1 MESLRTAM
9 ANIGE
14 QLGKLSPS
22 QRMLIGSLCVI
33 AVMALF
39 LVGQYAGKGE
49 MVELM
54 PAEGNGQVL
63 ATLRGGG
70 IQAEERDGQVYVPP
84 NARRAAMAQLGEAG
98 MLPNDTTIL
107 FGNLIDKQSWQN
119 SRQQNQQIFNIALQN
134 ELGRTI
140 ALWDDIASATV
151 MIDAPD
157 ANGIGR
163 VYRAPTA
170 SATVFTADGS
180 AIKQNTVDAIAQFI
194 AGAKAGLDAKNIRV
208 IDGTTG
214 QQRRVRDEEMMS
226 GNTYLERVAAVE
238 MQTRQKLGDLLS
250 YIPGV
255 IVTVTAQVD
264 VTRVSEQRNEVLP
277 KGEGSLALLSKETID
292 EESMQG
298 TSQGAEPGVR
308 SNQTADI
315 NRGGGS
321 GTSTN
326 SNQAETEFATEFGR
340 TVKSIVDPRGHP
352 TMLAAS
358 VAIPRGYIVG
368 LIQATLA
375 APAEGEE
382 PEPITEAQIDQRF
395 ELERERISAAIRP
408 HVRTGVA
415 GVQTEGDVV
424 VSLIPLDIAMG
435 GPVQS
440 AGVMGMLTGGGG
452 GGGGLIAM
460 GGGMVD
466 TIVLG
471 VLSLVA
477 VGMMLMM
484 VKKSGKRQDL
494 PTAEEL
500 VGLPPTLEA
509 DSDLIGEAEEGDSPM
524 TGIEIGDGEVE
535 QVKLREQVSTMVAEK
550 PEVAATLVSRWLEE
564 AE

>member
-14 QLGKLSPS
+14 QLAKLSPS

-63 ATLRGGG
+63 ATLRGNG

-84 NARRAAMAQLGEAG
+84 SSRRAAMAQLGEAG

-180 AIKQNTVDAIAQFI
+180 PIKQKTVEAIAHFI
-194 AGAKAGLDAKNIRV
+194 AGAKAGLDATNVRV

-214 QQRRVRDEEMMS
+214 QQRRVRDEQMMEGS
-226 GNTYLERVAAVE
+226 TYLERVAAVE

-321 GTSTN
+321 GTSTS

-368 LIQATLA
+368 LIQATLG

-395 ELERERISAAIRP
+395 QLERERIAAAIRP
-408 HVRTGVA
+408 HVRTAVA
-415 GVQTEGDVV
+415 GQQTEGDVV
-424 VSLIPLDIAMG
+424 VSLIPLDMAMG
-435 GPVQS
+435 APVQS

-452 GGGGLIAM
+452 GGGLIAM
-460 GGGMVD
+460 GGGMID

-471 VLSLVA
+471 ALSLVA

-535 QVKLREQVSTMVAEK
+535 QVKLREQVSAMVAEK
-550 PEVAATLVSRWLEE
+550 PDVAAGLVSRWLEE
-564 AE
+564 AD